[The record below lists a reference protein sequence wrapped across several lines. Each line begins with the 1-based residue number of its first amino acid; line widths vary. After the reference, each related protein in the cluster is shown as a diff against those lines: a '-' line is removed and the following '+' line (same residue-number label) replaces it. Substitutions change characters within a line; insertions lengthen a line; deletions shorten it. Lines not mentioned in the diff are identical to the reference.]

1 MPQFVFACR
10 PLAKSTIRIDSVL
23 ADLYADDYTCV
34 SRRAKS
40 GRGGVVR
47 KSLVSV
53 ISMAIALMAEPGLTH
68 HSFSAEFD
76 VGRTRSNLP
85 EPITRVEWTNPHAWL
100 FMVTE
105 DADGNLEDWAV
116 ELLGINVLMRRGLNR
131 DSIKPGDRL
140 SIEGFGARDGSNT
153 ANASLVTDAQ
163 SGEELWASTAG
174 DRRN

>member
-1 MPQFVFACR
+1 M
-10 PLAKSTIRIDSVL
+10 
-23 ADLYADDYTCV
+23 
-34 SRRAKS
+34 
-40 GRGGVVR
+40 R

-53 ISMAIALMAEPGLTH
+53 ISVAIALMAVPGLTH

-76 VGRTRSNLP
+76 VGRPVEFTGT
-85 EPITRVEWTNPHAWL
+85 ITRVEWTNPHAWL

-116 ELLGINVLMRRGLNR
+116 ELLGINTLMRRGLTR

-163 SGEELWASTAG
+163 SGEEIWVSAVG